1 MSLLKKHIIQKK
13 IKEKHQK
20 RKSIFQFYE
29 EKTNVKNR
37 IKTLIEPISPKTLD
51 ILYEAEL

>member
-1 MSLLKKHIIQKK
+1 MSLQFK
-13 IKEKHQK
+13 
-20 RKSIFQFYE
+20 FQFYE

-51 ILYEAEL
+51 ILYETEL